1 MDTITHSLLGAL
13 TIRAGLPRTEYELG
27 REGRRFVVAGGVAA
41 AFPDVDYLTYWINPL
56 TFISDWHRGP
66 THSLVLLPVWAVL
79 LGSLLSFFLRDR
91 AHWYAYVLVSA
102 VALSSAILSD
112 TLTVWGTQVLWPISD
127 YQAVIGTTFVI
138 DPWFTGIIA
147 LSLVAAIRWRL
158 QLIARVGM
166 VVLVSY
172 VTLQV
177 VLKHEA
183 LALAQSLIRDRGL
196 NGARATAIPQPL
208 SPFNWKL
215 IVTSGDRYHV
225 ALVNLLATEKRPQ
238 PVTNSG
244 LLARL
249 ARAYRPPGSADW
261 SIKWRFGEH
270 EELLGKTKEVWWHDQ
285 FAQFRRF
292 AGFPVLYRI
301 DQDPANACIWFTDL
315 RYVLPALIPPFRFG
329 MCAPKDAPGN
339 WHLYRLRRGTHN
351 ERQRLT
357 LPGQAG

>member
-13 TIRAGLPRTEYELG
+13 TIRAGLPRADSQLG
-27 REGRRFVVAGGVAA
+27 PEGRRLVVAGGVAA

-79 LGSLLSFFLRDR
+79 LGSLLSFLTRDR

-102 VALSSAILSD
+102 VALSSAIFSD

-147 LSLVAAIRWRL
+147 LSLVAAIRWRR
-158 QLIARVGM
+158 QRFARVGV

-172 VTLQV
+172 VALQI

-183 LALAQSLIRDRGL
+183 LAVAQDLIRDRGL
-196 NGARATAIPQPL
+196 DGARATALPQPV
-208 SPFNWKL
+208 SPFHWKL
-215 IVTSGDRYHV
+215 IVTAGDRYYV
-225 ALVNLLATEKRPQ
+225 ALVNLLATEKRAE
-238 PVTNSG
+238 PVKHSG
-244 LLARL
+244 FLTRL
-249 ARAYRPPGSADW
+249 AHAYRPPGSPDW
-261 SIKWRFGEH
+261 TLKWRFGKDDEW
-270 EELLGKTKEVWWHDQ
+270 LVKTKEVWLHDHLV
-285 FAQFRRF
+285 QFRRF
-292 AGFPVLYRI
+292 AEFPVLYRI
-301 DQDPANACIWFTDL
+301 DQNPAKVCIWFTDL
-315 RYVLPALIPPFRFG
+315 RYVLPDLIPPFRFG
-329 MCAPKDAPGN
+329 MCAQDAPDN
-339 WHLYRLRRGTHN
+339 WRLYRLRRGTHN

-357 LPGQAG
+357 VPGQPA

>member
-13 TIRAGLPRTEYELG
+13 TIRAGLPQTDSRLG
-27 REGRRFVVAGGVAA
+27 PEGRRLVVAGGVAA

-79 LGSLLSFFLRDR
+79 LGSLLSFLTRDR

-102 VALSSAILSD
+102 VALSSAVLSD
-112 TLTVWGTQVLWPISD
+112 TLTVWGTQILWPLSD

-147 LSLVAAIRWRL
+147 LSLAAAITWRR
-158 QLIARVGM
+158 QLLARLGI

-172 VTLQV
+172 VALQA

-183 LALAQSLIRDRGL
+183 LALAQDLIRDRSL
-196 NGARATAIPQPL
+196 DGARAAALPQPL

-215 IVTSGDRYHV
+215 IVTAGDRYYV
-225 ALVNLLATEKRPQ
+225 ALVNLLATEQREK
-238 PVTNSG
+238 PVKHSDFLTG
-244 LLARL
+244 L
-249 ARAYRPPGSADW
+249 ARAYRPPASPDW
-261 SIKWRFGEH
+261 SLKWRFGDHKEWW
-270 EELLGKTKEVWWHDQ
+270 GKTKEVWWHDH

-292 AGFPVLYRI
+292 AGFPLLYRI
-301 DQDPANACIWFTDL
+301 DQNPAKVCIWFTDL
-315 RYVLPALIPPFRFG
+315 RYVLPELIPPFRFG
-329 MCAPKDAPGN
+329 MCAQDPPGE
-339 WHLYRLRRGTHN
+339 WRLYRLRRGTHK
-351 ERQRLT
+351 ERQQLT
-357 LPGQAG
+357 VPGRPG